1 MISKSILFLFATLML
16 ANCCAVGTNCAPA
29 SGAPV
34 AWDGLGSAPTDN
46 AQPVELA
53 PPPKKQARAKREIIL
68 GPLNATT
75 AEQTKVQSN
84 DEWEQGQAADRD
96 DEASL
101 RRKLRICS
109 TC

>member
-1 MISKSILFLFATLML
+1 MISKSILFLFAALML

-34 AWDGLGSAPTDN
+34 AWDGLDSAPTDN
-46 AQPVELA
+46 EQPVEPA
-53 PPPKKQARAKREIIL
+53 PPPRKQARAKREL

-75 AEQTKVQSN
+75 AEQTKVQSK
-84 DEWEQGQAADRD
+84 DQWEQGQAADRD
-96 DEASL
+96 DEARL
-101 RRKLRICS
+101 NRKLKICG